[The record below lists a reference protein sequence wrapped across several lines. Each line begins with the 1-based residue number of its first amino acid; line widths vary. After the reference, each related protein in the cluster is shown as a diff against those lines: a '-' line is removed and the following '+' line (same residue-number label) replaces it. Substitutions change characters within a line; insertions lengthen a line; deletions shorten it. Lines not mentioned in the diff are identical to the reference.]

1 MRIVISEEEI
11 TELKGGSV
19 PSSVINQIEEE
30 ERKEVSPKKQKAM
43 KKARDTKEKEA
54 KEKIVN
60 AINLLRMESKKITCY
75 SVSKEAGVSY
85 NTARKYESIINAQ

>member
-43 KKARDTKEKEA
+43 QKARDTKEREA

-60 AINLLRMESKKITCY
+60 AINLLRIESKKITCY
-75 SVSKEAGVSY
+75 SVAKTANVSY
-85 NTARKYESIINAQ
+85 NTARKYESMINAQ